1 MIHSIHSFINS
12 LGSHEVKGHAHFLNM
27 PTQNLLKK
35 LLKLLKIKIGAKVM
49 LIVNVDIQDCL
60 INDQTGNIK
69 HIEIAHGNARK
80 VNVKFSDEEARLQVN
95 ENILFRQT

>member
-1 MIHSIHSFINS
+1 
-12 LGSHEVKGHAHFLNM
+12 
-27 PTQNLLKK
+27 
-35 LLKLLKIKIGAKVM
+35 M

-80 VNVKFSDEEARLQVN
+80 VNVKFSDEGARLQVN

>member
-1 MIHSIHSFINS
+1 
-12 LGSHEVKGHAHFLNM
+12 M

-69 HIEIAHGNARK
+69 HIETAHGNARK
-80 VNVKFSDEEARLQVN
+80 LNVKFSDEEARLQVN